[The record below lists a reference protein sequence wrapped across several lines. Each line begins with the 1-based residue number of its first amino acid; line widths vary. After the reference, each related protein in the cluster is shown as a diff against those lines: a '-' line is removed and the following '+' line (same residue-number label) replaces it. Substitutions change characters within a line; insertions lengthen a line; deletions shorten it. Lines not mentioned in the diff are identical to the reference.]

1 MSKLIEALEVIRDE
15 CKNYERCDSCPL
27 AYKDMFGEYGCRLD
41 YWSFAGESP
50 CDWPI
55 DEVREVEH
63 EK

>member
-15 CKNYERCDSCPL
+15 CKNHEGCDPCPL
-27 AYKDMFGEYGCRLD
+27 RVNDRFGGYCCRLNF
-41 YWSFAGESP
+41 WTFTWENP

-55 DEVREVEH
+55 NEVREVEH